1 MESSLRIL
9 IVEDESGEAGF
20 IKQRLQQFSPQTE
33 ITAIHSAETDLKKI
47 SGESYSAI
55 IYTHQESFGKT
66 EKFIENLGEI
76 NVITPVIILT
86 EAEKEIAWPENR
98 RIKIVRKAGDYL
110 QELPEIVQ
118 ETIESCRLQDNRLD
132 VETKYQTIFDH
143 ADDLLFLVNFVD
155 FRILEANRK
164 SVELLNRTKEELA
177 GKKLSNI
184 FPEKLRTRSASLLQQ
199 TLKNGEARDDS
210 FYLFGDDGEAI
221 PVEVRHRMIPL
232 QANHVILTTVRII
245 TEKKVLQS
253 LILNSKRRLQN
264 TFDGIQDVIYQVNQ
278 NYELVIANR
287 KFAENCSSL
296 PKDLIGEK
304 CYGVYFQRKK
314 PCEDCPAKKSFS
326 THQSGMIVQQR
337 GERINEV
344 WAYPIFD
351 EGKEVETVTIY
362 SKDVTE
368 KKSLEKRLIQ
378 SEKLST
384 IGLLASGIAHEIRN
398 PLNIIDTARY
408 YIDEFLSEKSPDI
421 ANKLQMI
428 QNNVQRASKIIHNLL
443 EFSRYSDSNKELV
456 NLSEL
461 VESTVA
467 LIKKELVAKNIV
479 FSFTN
484 SGKEDIF
491 FSKDSLKQALLNIF
505 MNAVQAMPNGGT
517 LAVSVCES
525 LPDWVD
531 IKISDTGGGISE
543 ANLATIFSP
552 FFTTKDVGEGTGLG
566 LYITH
571 MVLSREGG
579 KIGVESE
586 EGKGTIFT
594 ISIPV
599 NN

>member
-1 MESSLRIL
+1 MESSLRVL
-9 IVEDESGEAGF
+9 VVEDESGEAGF

-33 ITAIHSAETDLKKI
+33 ITAIHSSDTDLKKI
-47 SGESYSAI
+47 SAESYSAI
-55 IYTHQESFGKT
+55 IYTPQKSLGKT
-66 EKFIENLGEI
+66 EKFIEILGEI
-76 NVITPVIILT
+76 TIVTPVIILT
-86 EAEKEIAWPENR
+86 DDDPDMALQEDK
-98 RIKIVRKAGDYL
+98 RIKIVQKTGNYL
-110 QELPEIVQ
+110 QQLPGIVQ
-118 ETIESCRLQDNRLD
+118 ETIESCRGSHD
-132 VETKYQTIFDH
+132 VETNYQAIFDH
-143 ADDLLFLVNFVD
+143 TDDLLFLVNFVN

-164 SVELLNRTKEELA
+164 SVEFLHRAKEELV
-177 GKKLSNI
+177 GQKFSNI
-184 FPEKLRTRSASLLQQ
+184 LPEKSRTRSASLLQQ
-199 TLKNGEARDDS
+199 AVKNGEARDDS
-210 FYLFGDDGEAI
+210 FSLIGHGGEAT

-232 QANHVILTTVRII
+232 QDSHVILTTVRTI
-245 TEKKVLQS
+245 TEKKVLQR
-253 LILNSKRRLQN
+253 LILDSKRRLQN

-287 KFAENCSSL
+287 KFAGNCSSH
-296 PKDLIGEK
+296 PKDLIGKK
-304 CYGVYFQRKK
+304 CYRVYFQRKR
-314 PCEDCPAKKSFS
+314 PCEDCPAKKSFT
-326 THQSGMIVQQR
+326 THQFGMIVQRR

-351 EGKEVETVTIY
+351 DVNDVETVTIY

-368 KKSLEKRLIQ
+368 KKNLEKRLIQ

-408 YIDEFLSEKSPDI
+408 YIDEFLPEKSSDI

-428 QNNVQRASKIIHNLL
+428 QNNVQRASKIINNLL
-443 EFSRYSDSNKELV
+443 EFSRYSDSNKEQV
-456 NLSEL
+456 NLRNL
-461 VESTVA
+461 VESTIA
-467 LIKKELVAKNIV
+467 LIKKELDAKNIV
-479 FSFTN
+479 FSFAI
-484 SGKEDIF
+484 SGKEDVY

-517 LAVSVCES
+517 LAVSVSNS

-531 IKISDTGGGISE
+531 IKISDTGEGISE
-543 ANLATIFSP
+543 SNLATIFSP

-586 EGKGTIFT
+586 EGKGTVFT
-594 ISIPV
+594 ISIPL